1 MKAAARH
8 SARANARATEV
19 ALIRGGARPFIDFAQ
34 RRHVHLGT
42 LVGGTDAH
50 PEHFGNPHHWIPY
63 RTLRRLLLNSRRIFG
78 DPEVA
83 FQIGLESMRGT
94 GLGLLQL
101 LVPAVP
107 AHLGLAPALRRLS
120 RSLDATSTYRDL
132 EVIGSGRGRSLTL
145 LARYRTEASP
155 LLADC
160 LYLRG
165 TIAGIATQWGYIP
178 GIVRERF
185 CTSDIMTLLREEFA
199 APTARDL
206 HFEDGLLLL
215 GDEQI
220 GRRVLLATEN
230 LEDPAP
236 ERLERLRARPPQP
249 LPRISVPA
257 KGHSDRRQLASS
269 QVRDIP
275 PHEIDPDDPYAAV
288 LLTRDVI
295 AGQAPD
301 SVVLEAGRIFNAA
314 CCRYEV
320 TLLDPEGRRPALAR
334 AFSRASFS
342 ALFRHGRVRQA
353 LMAEMIAQMEEN
365 ARRAERISA
374 LNRALEERY
383 QEVERARQALLSIN
397 EHLQLQLHRRGEALT
412 QVRGELDLSKEQLD
426 RLLGRLRQTES
437 QLIHQGKMAALGQLV
452 AGISHELRTPI
463 QAIVSH
469 SHNLGTIA
477 ERILGALTALPA
489 ELGKRLGPAAEEKA
503 RTLIE
508 DGAMGLLS
516 KDLTST
522 PRILETSAHQINDLI
537 NSLRQFSRTDE
548 SVRATMQLRD
558 MVQDTLRIASLDLAR
573 RVDVS
578 VELDE
583 SLPAIYC
590 SPSQINQVLLNMLVN
605 AAQAVRPGPDAGSGS
620 SEGRVRGQVWV
631 RGRLLE
637 PGWVRLEITDNGVG
651 IPEEHRTRI
660 FEPFFTIPTPGKA
673 SGEGAG
679 LGLSIAQRIVCQE
692 HGGRITVESEVGR
705 GTTFFIDLP
714 TGDAMPVV
722 PAMPAMSAISSE
734 GRDSTAKGS
743 A

>member
-1 MKAAARH
+1 MKVAARH
-8 SARANARATEV
+8 SARANERVSDAAQ
-19 ALIRGGARPFIDFAQ
+19 IRGGARPFIDFAQ

-42 LVGGTDAH
+42 LVVGIDAH
-50 PEHFGNPHHWIPY
+50 PEPFGSPHHWIPY

-83 FQIGLESMRGT
+83 FQIGLESMRDT
-94 GLGLLQL
+94 SLDWLQPL
-101 LVPAVP
+101 TPAVP
-107 AHLGLAPALRRLS
+107 AHLGLAPALRQLS
-120 RSLDATSTYRDL
+120 LSLGTTSTYRDL
-132 EVIGSGRGRSLTL
+132 EVIGSGRGSTLTL
-145 LARYRTEASP
+145 LARYRTVTAP

-165 TIAGIATQWGYIP
+165 TIAGVAIQWGYVP
-178 GIVRERF
+178 GIVRERY
-185 CTSDIMTLLREEFA
+185 CTTDIITLLHAEFSVPA
-199 APTARDL
+199 ARDL
-206 HFEDGLLLL
+206 HFEDGLLFL

-220 GRRVLLATEN
+220 GRRVLLATEE

-249 LPRISVPA
+249 LPRISTPA
-257 KGHSDRRQLASS
+257 RGHSQGRQVASS
-269 QVRDIP
+269 QIRDIP
-275 PHEIDPDDPYAAV
+275 PHEIDPDDLHAAV

-320 TLLDPEGRRPALAR
+320 TLLDQETRGPALAR
-334 AFSRASFS
+334 SFSRASFR
-342 ALFRHGRVRQA
+342 AFFRHGRVRQA
-353 LMAEMIAQMEEN
+353 LIAEMIAQMEEN

-383 QEVERARQALLSIN
+383 QEVERTRQALLSIN
-397 EHLQLQLHRRGEALT
+397 EHLQFQLHRRGEALT
-412 QVRGELDLSKEQLD
+412 QVRSELDLSKEQLD
-426 RLLGRLRQTES
+426 RLLGRLRQTEA

-469 SHNLGTIA
+469 SRNLSTIT
-477 ERILGALTALPA
+477 ERILGDLTALPA

-503 RTLIE
+503 RALIE
-508 DGAMGLLS
+508 DGAIGRLS
-516 KDLTST
+516 KHLTAI
-522 PRILETSAHQINDLI
+522 PRTLEASAHQINDLI

-548 SVRATMQLRD
+548 SVRATLHLRD
-558 MVQDTLRIASLDLAR
+558 MVQGTLRIASLDLAR

-583 SLPAIYC
+583 SLPPIHC

-605 AAQAVRPGPDAGSGS
+605 AAQAVRLIPGPGLGSGS
-620 SEGRVRGQVWV
+620 TSESPPRGQVWV
-631 RGRLLE
+631 RGRVLE

-660 FEPFFTIPTPGKA
+660 FEPFFTLPTSGKA
-673 SGEGAG
+673 PGEGAG

-714 TGDAMPVV
+714 TGTVMPV
-722 PAMPAMSAISSE
+722 MPA
-734 GRDSTAKGS
+734 GGHDPTAKG
-743 A
+743 AA